1 MKVRVRAFATLSGLL
16 GHEEVVLELP
26 DGSCVRD
33 LLAELVE
40 RYGRALRDALLDQ
53 DGRLAR
59 YVKVMVNGR
68 DIDFLSGL
76 STELRDGDEVLIF
89 PPVGG
94 G

>member
-1 MKVRVRAFATLSGLL
+1 
-16 GHEEVVLELP
+16 
-26 DGSCVRD
+26 
-33 LLAELVE
+33 
-40 RYGRALRDALLDQ
+40 
-53 DGRLAR
+53 GRLAR